1 MSQSS
6 DSISN
11 TWLIY
16 PLSKQIIRFCALFF
30 VLSCVGNVIFAIIPP
45 LPVQAY
51 FFGSITNSCIH
62 ITTLSLISYWGCRV
76 LAASQGNHLTRL
88 FSLLTL
94 LMPLACVSLLLG
106 DFDPQLLI
114 MDLLDMTQ
122 CFYLFISVTA
132 FFLYPFLA
140 GYPQK
145 SRQRFLYWAIATFIL
160 GLAPVFLLIPLPL
173 APLTLFILL
182 TVIHSILSIHLGIIL
197 YKNATF
203 IISMPEKLNP
213 TIHYPSDDES
223 EEKN

>member
-1 MSQSS
+1 MFQPS

-30 VLSCVGNVIFAIIPP
+30 VLSCIGNIIFAIIPP

-51 FFGSITNSCIH
+51 FFCSITNSCLH
-62 ITTLSLISYWGCRV
+62 ITSLSLISYWACRV

-88 FSLLTL
+88 FSLITL

-106 DFDPQLLI
+106 NFSQQLLI
-114 MDLLDMTQ
+114 SDLLDLTQ
-122 CFYLFISVTA
+122 CFYLFIGVTA

-145 SRQRFLYWAIATFIL
+145 SRRLFLYWAIATFIL

-173 APLTLFILL
+173 APLVLFILL
-182 TVIHSILSIHLGIIL
+182 TLFQSVLAIYLGIIL

-213 TIHYPSDDES
+213 TIHYPNEEES
-223 EEKN
+223 EKKD